1 MKFKHK
7 ISENKL
13 FSVIRK
19 FLKKNI
25 KDEMIDDFMMD
36 YDDTHDRIVV
46 NIIFN
51 DKFEHTKR
59 DKIYEEVIEKLEDY
73 FGVVPFV
80 YGHLPTSIVKM

>member
-1 MKFKHK
+1 MKFK
-7 ISENKL
+7 ISEKRL
-13 FSVIRK
+13 FTIIRK

-59 DKIYEEVIEKLEDY
+59 GKIYEEVIEKLEDY

>member
-1 MKFKHK
+1 MKFK
-7 ISENKL
+7 ISEKRL
-13 FSVIRK
+13 FTIIRK

-59 DKIYEEVIEKLEDY
+59 GKIYEEVIEKLEDY
-73 FGVVPFV
+73 FGVVPLV

>member
-1 MKFKHK
+1 MKFE
-7 ISENKL
+7 ISEKRL
-13 FSVIRK
+13 FTIIRK

-59 DKIYEEVIEKLEDY
+59 GKIYEEVIEKLEDY